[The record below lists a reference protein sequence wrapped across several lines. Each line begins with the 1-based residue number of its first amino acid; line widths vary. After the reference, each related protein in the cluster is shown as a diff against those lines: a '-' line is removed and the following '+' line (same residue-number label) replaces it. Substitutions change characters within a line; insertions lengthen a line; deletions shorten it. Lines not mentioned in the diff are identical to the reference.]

1 MVETATVL
9 AAQQTGHPV
18 RYYGVWKE
26 RDEYWRG
33 EAKIMLVIE
42 VGQKL
47 TGQPNG
53 GETDNWQDS
62 SHLSRG
68 RLIDQEVRS
77 ISISQ
82 KKKKKMI
89 NRKTV
94 KWLEK
99 QTSLFEAQC
108 LKYGW
113 FNHILF
119 NYLKQINIVGFYWLF
134 GKKKKER
141 LIYKIKTS
149 VCVCIR
155 NGWLGGARGAK

>member
-82 KKKKKMI
+82 KKKKKRSI
-89 NRKTV
+89 ERLLSGWRSKLPFSRPSVWNTGG
-94 KWLEK
+94 LI
-99 QTSLFEAQC
+99 TSFSIT
-108 LKYGW
+108 K
-113 FNHILF
+113 
-119 NYLKQINIVGFYWLF
+119 INIVGFYWLF

>member
-82 KKKKKMI
+82 KKKKKKRSI
-89 NRKTV
+89 
-94 KWLEK
+94 
-99 QTSLFEAQC
+99 
-108 LKYGW
+108 
-113 FNHILF
+113 
-119 NYLKQINIVGFYWLF
+119 
-134 GKKKKER
+134 ER
-141 LIYKIKTS
+141 LLSGWRSKLPFSRPSVWNTGGLITSFSITWNKLILWASIGFLVKRKKRDSYIKLKRL
-149 VCVCIR
+149 CVYASEMD
-155 NGWLGGARGAK
+155 G